1 MTNKRLVKDN
11 KRQKLEIERKEKVI
25 NYIKADQISLKKE
38 LFRTIEENN
47 KNKSKMDETCKEN
60 ALLKD
65 KLEKLEQHQ
74 INLKDLENE
83 KISLLLKNCFFKNK
97 NGILSKKLGM
107 VLKEKDDIAEALT
120 EKKMLY
126 ENIKKEF
133 EEQKIRENDLIN
145 SLKQDIVYKTDKIK
159 VLEKQNEKN
168 SVELKEKDVL
178 YKELK
183 TKYEEEKYLTNK
195 KEEIL
200 NLLKKDY
207 NTLVVEKSVINKE
220 SEDKTTTINTF
231 EEKTLKNNKRIED
244 LEKKCM
250 DLFNKTSFVCNRLKK
265 KKSKLFRCLC

>member
-74 INLKDLENE
+74 INTKDLENE

-107 VLKEKDDIAEALT
+107 VLKEKDDIAKALT